1 MTAPTSNETAGN
13 EPTSDAT
20 TSEPVTRPRSVWDGS
35 GARWLFLPPAVLLV
49 IGLLGPLVAVVV
61 AGSADHGLAGMF
73 AEPFHSDLFLR
84 AAWRT
89 LWLSALVTAGTWVV
103 GTIYALALGLAP
115 RWLRRVL
122 FGALFLTFWVSLLV
136 RTYGWVLTLQ
146 PTGALDRLVEALGLA
161 DNGLGLYQTTAG
173 LVPAMV
179 HIMLPYL
186 VLPVYAALRGIDP
199 AHLRAARGLGAGEV
213 LILRKVVLP
222 ALRAGSV
229 AGAVIVFVMS
239 LGFYVTPAFL
249 GGPGGQLVAIVI
261 GTEFGRLQ
269 NLGGAA
275 AMGVVLLVAT
285 LGLYLLA
292 DRFGKISEQW
302 ERM

>member
-1 MTAPTSNETAGN
+1 MTV
-13 EPTSDAT
+13 
-20 TSEPVTRPRSVWDGS
+20 TSEPTLSTPVARPRSVWDGS

-49 IGLLGPLVAVVV
+49 IGLVGPLVAVVL
-61 AGSADHGLAGMF
+61 AGSADHGLVGMF
-73 AEPFHSDLFLR
+73 TQPFSSDLFLR

-89 LWLSALVTAGTWVV
+89 LWLSTLVTACTWVLGV
-103 GTIYALALGLAP
+103 IYALALGLAP
-115 RWLRRVL
+115 VWLRRVL
-122 FGALFLTFWVSLLV
+122 FGVLFLTFWVSLLV

-146 PTGALDRLVEALGLA
+146 PAGALDRLVEALGLA

-186 VLPVYAALRGIDP
+186 VLPVYAAWRGIDP
-199 AHLRAARGLGAGEV
+199 AHLRAARGLGAGEM
-213 LILRKVVLP
+213 LTLRKVVLP
-222 ALRAGSV
+222 ALRGGSL

-249 GGPGGQLVAIVI
+249 GGPGSQLVATVI

-275 AMGVVLLVAT
+275 AMGVVLLVVT

-302 ERM
+302 ERI